1 MCLPEVT
8 VSSKNREILLYLDG
22 KKAVKISDA
31 DAVMY
36 KSFAATNIT
45 YYILDLKILNGNR
58 FAEMEG

>member
-8 VSSKNREILLYLDG
+8 VSRKNREILLYLDG

-36 KSFAATNIT
+36 KSFTATNIT

>member
-8 VSSKNREILLYLDG
+8 VSHKNREILLYLDG